1 MYKVSD
7 NNLRVTARVSKNSKD
22 IMSGEGS
29 DAPLQTTEAN
39 DRNAQNRNQGRSRS
53 NRRVNNRT
61 VLSSPIN
68 FEGETSEI
76 GVVIGLRIEKFH
88 KKAGYQFF
96 VEKVGNYVVK
106 KLTDGADIKMLITE
120 GKDPVRVYEENNLP
134 KGLSE
139 SEKDDPVRD
148 AILKEEIKQFVSR
161 KNNIRRNIQTT
172 FGLV

>member
-1 MYKVSD
+1 M
-7 NNLRVTARVSKNSKD
+7 
-22 IMSGEGS
+22 
-29 DAPLQTTEAN
+29 
-39 DRNAQNRNQGRSRS
+39 
-53 NRRVNNRT
+53 
-61 VLSSPIN
+61 
-68 FEGETSEI
+68 
-76 GVVIGLRIEKFH
+76 
-88 KKAGYQFF
+88 
-96 VEKVGNYVVK
+96 VK

-172 FGLV
+172 FGLVWGQCSNALQAYVRGLNGYTKAADDYDLKWLLIEIKKASSGIDGKANPYLTYHEAIGGIYRMKQGQSESDDSFFERFKEMVNTVEMVHGENVFLVQV